1 MQIDSIEPITKDRSR
16 VKLDTGEKFVLYKGE
31 IRMLKLKPEME
42 LSEAVYLQIT
52 KGILAKR
59 SKLRAMNLLKA
70 RSYTEYQL
78 TKKLQDAEYPP
89 EIVEQAIAYVK
100 SFGYI
105 DDKQYAVDLIKEQSE
120 RRSRKEIYQK
130 LQLKGIARETLDNAF
145 SEVYDNSDDSSSID
159 EAAIILKTLKK
170 KNFSKEA
177 PYEEKQK
184 LLAYFYRRGFSID
197 AVYEAIERL
206 ED

>member
-42 LSEAVYLQIT
+42 LSEAVYLQIM

-78 TKKLQDAEYPP
+78 SKKLLDAEYPP

-145 SEVYDNSDDSSSID
+145 SEVYDNS
-159 EAAIILKTLKK
+159 EADNSLNEASIILKTLKK
-170 KNFSKEA
+170 KNFSKDA

-184 LLAYFYRRGFSID
+184 MLAYFYRRGFSID
-197 AVYEAIERL
+197 SVYEAIEKL
-206 ED
+206 EE

>member
-42 LSEAVYLQIT
+42 LSEAVYLQIM

-78 TKKLQDAEYPP
+78 SKKLLDAEYPP

-145 SEVYDNSDDSSSID
+145 SEVYDNNEVDNSLN
-159 EAAIILKTLKK
+159 EASIILKTLKK
-170 KNFSKEA
+170 KNFSKDA

-184 LLAYFYRRGFSID
+184 MLAYFYRRGFSID
-197 AVYEAIERL
+197 SVYEAIEKL
-206 ED
+206 EE

>member
-42 LSEAVYLQIT
+42 LSEAVYLQIM
-52 KGILAKR
+52 KGILTKR

-78 TKKLQDAEYPP
+78 SKKLLDAEYPP

-145 SEVYDNSDDSSSID
+145 SEVYDNS
-159 EAAIILKTLKK
+159 EADNSLNEASIILKTLKK
-170 KNFSKEA
+170 KNFSKDA

-184 LLAYFYRRGFSID
+184 MLAYFYRRGFSID
-197 AVYEAIERL
+197 SVYEAIEKL
-206 ED
+206 EE

>member
-42 LSEAVYLQIT
+42 LSEAVYLQIM

-78 TKKLQDAEYPP
+78 SKKLLDAEYPP
-89 EIVEQAIAYVK
+89 EIVDQAIAYVK

-130 LQLKGIARETLDNAF
+130 LQLKGISREILDDAF
-145 SEVYDNSDDSSSID
+145 AEVYDNSEDDNSLN
-159 EAAIILKTLKK
+159 EAAIILKALKK
-170 KNFSKEA
+170 KNFSKDA

-184 LLAYFYRRGFSID
+184 MLAYFYRRGFSID
-197 AVYEAIERL
+197 SVYEAIEKL
-206 ED
+206 EE